1 MGARWRV
8 SKYSFKF
15 CLPSCFYTKFKIP
28 ETDMID
34 ELVGGSAE
42 AKLEFSNNA
51 AESVDENM
59 NTAEPAVENM
69 NTAEPAVENMNTAEP
84 AVDTTKKIVEDAN
97 TMADGPS
104 LSAGGQFKMIYVF
117 LKGNTG
123 IKLVKIRS
131 RSGAGFTPI

>member
-1 MGARWRV
+1 
-8 SKYSFKF
+8 
-15 CLPSCFYTKFKIP
+15 
-28 ETDMID
+28 MID

-42 AKLEFSNNA
+42 AKLDFSNNA
-51 AESVDENM
+51 AESVD
-59 NTAEPAVENM
+59 ENM